1 MTVGIVGLGLIGGSL
16 AKAFKRVEETTV
28 LGYDI
33 EESTV
38 LRAVIENAI
47 TADEIKTRTGL
58 KRRDITRSIQRERL
72 AGKPICA
79 TNDSHNPGYFLT
91 DDPAE
96 LQRYITTLDRR
107 VREIR
112 KTRSAMQKTMHRIE
126 SETEQLSMIVIEIR
140 PKSPSLQ

>member
-1 MTVGIVGLGLIGGSL
+1 MSKYIHISDYLPTG
-16 AKAFKRVEETTV
+16 R
-28 LGYDI
+28 
-33 EESTV
+33 
-38 LRAVIENAI
+38 ENAI

-96 LQRYITTLDRR
+96 LQRYITSLDRR